1 MRRLALAFP
10 YGVTYGNVAEAVA
23 GPVMREIVFFT
34 VYTYFFFVLAIYV
47 LTAAETLQIAI
58 YEYNV
63 CLYYYTV
70 ATVAVLLPLAQL
82 RSMHAIAYA
91 GVLSSLAVF
100 LAVGLCLAD
109 SLRGFEGVAPSV
121 LKLGNSSFFNTFSA
135 ITCKWRVAR
144 AGTCAAGA
152 DQPSAKP
159 SASLTADKASVS
171 GRAAAPGG
179 AED

>member
-1 MRRLALAFP
+1 MAFP

-58 YEYNV
+58 YEYEV

-121 LKLGNSSFFNTFSA
+121 LELGESSFFNTFSA
-135 ITCKWRVAR
+135 ITCEWRGHGAPAR
-144 AGTCAAGA
+144 VPQG
-152 DQPSAKP
+152 
-159 SASLTADKASVS
+159 LTNLLQSHLL
-171 GRAAAPGG
+171 RLRRTRHL
-179 AED
+179 

>member
-1 MRRLALAFP
+1 M
-10 YGVTYGNVAEAVA
+10 
-23 GPVMREIVFFT
+23 
-34 VYTYFFFVLAIYV
+34 
-47 LTAAETLQIAI
+47 TAAETLQIAI

-121 LKLGNSSFFNTFSA
+121 LGLGKSSFFNTFSA
-135 ITCKWRVAR
+135 ITCEWRGHRAR
-144 AGTCAAGA
+144 ADCVPRG
-152 DQPSAKP
+152 
-159 SASLTADKASVS
+159 
-171 GRAAAPGG
+171 
-179 AED
+179 

>member
-34 VYTYFFFVLAIYV
+34 VYTYVGTPVRARGIGGLTGGGDDQWRCRYFFFVLAIYV

-58 YEYNV
+58 YEYEV

-121 LKLGNSSFFNTFSA
+121 LKLGNASFFNTFSA
-135 ITCKWRVAR
+135 ITCEWRGHGAR
-144 AGTCAAGA
+144 AGCVPRG
-152 DQPSAKP
+152 
-159 SASLTADKASVS
+159 
-171 GRAAAPGG
+171 
-179 AED
+179 

>member
-1 MRRLALAFP
+1 MTNASSCR
-10 YGVTYGNVAEAVA
+10 
-23 GPVMREIVFFT
+23 
-34 VYTYFFFVLAIYV
+34 YFFFVLAIYV

-58 YEYNV
+58 YEYDV

-121 LKLGNSSFFNTFSA
+121 LELGNSSFFNTFSA
-135 ITCKWRVAR
+135 ITCEWRGHGAPAR
-144 AGTCAAGA
+144 VPQG
-152 DQPSAKP
+152 
-159 SASLTADKASVS
+159 LTNLLQSHLL
-171 GRAAAPGG
+171 RLRRTRHL
-179 AED
+179 